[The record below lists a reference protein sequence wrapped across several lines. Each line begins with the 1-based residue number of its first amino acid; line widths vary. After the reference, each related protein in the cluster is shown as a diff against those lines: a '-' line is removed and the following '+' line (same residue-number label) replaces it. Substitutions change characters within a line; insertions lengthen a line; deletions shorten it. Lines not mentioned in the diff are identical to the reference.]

1 MARTKFTFEK
11 RQREIARQQKQKE
24 KAARRAEAKQ
34 SKDEPDPG
42 VESGDQGAGDR
53 GEALPSSE
61 ENPGPGDVIPL

>member
-34 SKDEPDPG
+34 SKDETEPG
-42 VESGDQGAGDR
+42 SQSGEPGAGETAD
-53 GEALPSSE
+53 ALPSSE
-61 ENPGPGDVIPL
+61 ESPGREDVIPR

>member
-11 RQREIARQQKQKE
+11 RQREIARQQKQKD

-34 SKDEPDPG
+34 PKGEAEPG
-42 VESGDQGAGDR
+42 AQSGDPVADDM

-61 ENPGPGDVIPL
+61 ENPGSGDVIPR

>member
-34 SKDEPDPG
+34 SKDETEPG
-42 VESGDQGAGDR
+42 AQSGEPGAGDIDN
-53 GEALPSSE
+53 ALSISE
-61 ENPGPGDVIPL
+61 ENPDRGDVIPR

>member
-34 SKDEPDPG
+34 SKDETDPG
-42 VESGDQGAGDR
+42 AQSGDVDAGDR
-53 GEALPSSE
+53 GDALSISE
-61 ENPGPGDVIPL
+61 ENPGREDVIP